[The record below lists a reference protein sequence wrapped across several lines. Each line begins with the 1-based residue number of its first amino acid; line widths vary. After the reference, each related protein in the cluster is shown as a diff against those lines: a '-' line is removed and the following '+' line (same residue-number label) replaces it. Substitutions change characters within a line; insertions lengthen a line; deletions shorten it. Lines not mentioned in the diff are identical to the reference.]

1 MALEPVD
8 ELLNKQIIELSY
20 VVVNSK
26 RGYRAIK
33 KIIDISLA
41 LIGLLIGIPIVIVFS
56 FVIKLESQGPAIY
69 KQERLGKD
77 GKSFII
83 YKMRSMFID
92 AENNGPKWADKHD
105 NRITRVGQF
114 IRKARLDE
122 IPQLFNILKGEMSVV
137 GPRPER
143 SHFTYK
149 FNRDIPGFANRL
161 LVKPGLTGLAQVNG
175 GYDITPEEKFRLDME
190 YIEKMSLIMDF
201 KIIWKTLTIVL
212 TGHGAR

>member
-1 MALEPVD
+1 MALKPVN

-122 IPQLFNILKGEMSVV
+122 IPQLFNILKGDMSAV

-143 SHFTYK
+143 SYFAYK
-149 FNRDIPGFANRL
+149 FNEEISGFSKRL
-161 LVKPGLTGLAQVNG
+161 LIKPGLTGWAQVNG
-175 GYDITPEEKFRLDME
+175 GYDLTPEEKLRLDME
-190 YIEKMSLIMDF
+190 YIEKRNLIMDF
-201 KIIWKTLTIVL
+201 KIMWMTLIIVL
-212 TGHGAR
+212 TGYGAR